1 MRSRRVDSCLM
12 RKRCNENNSL
22 WKLRKLCCWRKLVG
36 GKSLGCFGWRKG
48 IIQSSSIVLWT
59 HTVEHYWAFSGRS
72 DRDQTIEFYQHLY
85 TEAGVWRPLLDGMPF
100 SAVDDEESSWLDNCF
115 TKDVF
120 EAVKNMSG
128 DKALGSDEFMMAF
141 FKACWSILKW
151 TWYIWEE

>member
-22 WKLRKLCCWRKLVG
+22 WNSRKLCCWRKLVG
-36 GKSLGCFGWRKG
+36 GKSLRCFGWRKG

-59 HTVEHYWAFSGRS
+59 HTVEHHWAFSGGS

-100 SAVDDEESSWLDNCF
+100 QLLMMRNLAGWIIALQRMFLKRLRIWVKIKYWAQMNSWWLF
-115 TKDVF
+115 SKPVGVF
-120 EAVKNMSG
+120 
-128 DKALGSDEFMMAF
+128 
-141 FKACWSILKW
+141 
-151 TWYIWEE
+151 

>member
-22 WKLRKLCCWRKLVG
+22 WNSRKLCCWRKLVG
-36 GKSLGCFGWRKG
+36 GRSLRCFGWRKG

-59 HTVEHYWAFSGRS
+59 HTVEHHREFSGRS

-100 SAVDDEESSWLDNCF
+100 QLLMMRNLAGWIIALRRMFLRRLRIWVKIKYWAQMNSWWLF
-115 TKDVF
+115 SKPVGVF
-120 EAVKNMSG
+120 
-128 DKALGSDEFMMAF
+128 
-141 FKACWSILKW
+141 
-151 TWYIWEE
+151 

>member
-22 WKLRKLCCWRKLVG
+22 WNSRKLCCWRKLVG
-36 GKSLGCFGWRKG
+36 GKSLRCFGWRKG

-59 HTVEHYWAFSGRS
+59 HTVEHHREFSGGS

-100 SAVDDEESSWLDNCF
+100 QLLMMRNLAGWIIALRRMFLRRLRIWVKIKYWAQMNSWWLF
-115 TKDVF
+115 LKPVGVF
-120 EAVKNMSG
+120 
-128 DKALGSDEFMMAF
+128 
-141 FKACWSILKW
+141 
-151 TWYIWEE
+151 

>member
-22 WKLRKLCCWRKLVG
+22 WNSRKLCCWRKLFG
-36 GKSLGCFGWRKG
+36 GKSLRCFGWRKG

-59 HTVEHYWAFSGRS
+59 HTVEHHWAFSGGS

-100 SAVDDEESSWLDNCF
+100 QLLMMRNLASWIIALRRMFLRRLRIWVKIKYWAQMNSWWLF
-115 TKDVF
+115 SKPVGVF
-120 EAVKNMSG
+120 
-128 DKALGSDEFMMAF
+128 
-141 FKACWSILKW
+141 
-151 TWYIWEE
+151 

>member
-22 WKLRKLCCWRKLVG
+22 WNSRKLCCWRKLVG
-36 GKSLGCFGWRKG
+36 GKSLRCFGWRKG

-59 HTVEHYWAFSGRS
+59 HIVEHHREFSGGS

-100 SAVDDEESSWLDNCF
+100 QLLMMRNLAGWIIALRRMFLRRLRIWVKIKYWAQMNSWWLF
-115 TKDVF
+115 SKPVGVF
-120 EAVKNMSG
+120 
-128 DKALGSDEFMMAF
+128 
-141 FKACWSILKW
+141 
-151 TWYIWEE
+151 